1 MEIRG
6 EEQMDWKKAL
16 MYGSFAAG
24 AALFLS
30 GRKPAGLAAAGIG
43 LATLASRHP
52 EKFEELWRRMP
63 EYLDKGSQFVDM
75 AADFLEQMGDQAEQA
90 AQSGLRIA
98 RGGRS

>member
-75 AADFLEQMGDQAEQA
+75 AADFLEQMGEQAEQA